1 MQSISLTRAFE
12 VWSSLAPLHKV
23 AAAGAA
29 VRDSPHISS
38 PTSNRQLLTHCNQ
51 VTAAALVISRL
62 GNPKTKRTPG
72 MLGARRKSSRCRART
87 LHPFRDCSYRSWEK
101 CAAERRGAALVALH
115 PSRHTSLVARN
126 RCIGKNLNTANILL
140 RSRAWVR
147 VPHPSYHR
155 TRSHVFFQR
164 HLLHCHPTRQTH
176 MVSGVSGDKSKTP
189 EMVAKFYNL
198 VTDFYE

>member
-1 MQSISLTRAFE
+1 MIRLTSHLQHRIASCSRTAIRSLPPR
-12 VWSSLAPLHKV
+12 WSSAGWGTPRQSARRACSVRAAKAL
-23 AAAGAA
+23 AAA
-29 VRDSPHISS
+29 REP
-38 PTSNRQLLTHCNQ
+38 CN
-51 VTAAALVISRL
+51 
-62 GNPKTKRTPG
+62 
-72 MLGARRKSSRCRART
+72 
-87 LHPFRDCSYRSWEK
+87 PFHDCSYRSWEK
-101 CAAERRGAALVALH
+101 RAAERRGAALVALH

-147 VPHPSYHR
+147 VPHLSYHR
-155 TRSHVFFQR
+155 MRSHVFFQR
-164 HLLHCHPTRQTH
+164 QALHCHPTRQTH